1 MPITTG
7 LELKKIK
14 IDYLKYKLIMR
25 KIITNFL
32 VCLAV
37 CFTLFC
43 NNTIDAQNT
52 PQEKASTKKK
62 YPFDMP
68 EVQLPKFKTDTLNI
82 VDFGAVPNS
91 KILCTKAINAAI
103 SKCSESGG
111 GVVVI
116 PSGMWASGPIH
127 MKSNVNLNTEN
138 GAYILFTSDLNQY
151 QLIHSYF
158 EGSKVIRCESPIMGT
173 DLENIAITGEGI
185 FDGNGSKWRPV
196 KIGKMSAPQWK
207 DLISSGGVLS
217 KDGKTWYPSEGSFIG
232 HEEKEKLPKILT
244 VENMKP
250 YKQALRPVM
259 VSLVNCKKVLLDGV
273 TFQNSPAWNVN
284 PLMCENLT
292 ISNLTIRNPWYAQN
306 GDGLDIESCRIGTV
320 SNCKFDVGDDA
331 ICIKSGKDQEGRE
344 RGKPTEL
351 FVITNCVVYHAHGG
365 FVIGSEMSGGVRN
378 VLAKNLTFIGTDCG
392 LRFKSVRGRG
402 GVVENIWMEDIRM
415 SDIPTDAINFNLY
428 YFVKG
433 AVEDPITGEMI
444 VQKETVSETT
454 PAFKNMYFKNIY
466 VDGAQQALKIMGIP
480 EMPVQN
486 IQFQNM
492 IIRSEVGIQMNYTA
506 NIDFDN
512 VDLKLDKPGISA
524 RFFNSQN
531 IDFKEFNSEGENQ
544 LFLVGGNL
552 TKDVTLNMKH
562 RKLYSKDIKV
572 LESIKNQVKIIE

>member
-1 MPITTG
+1 MI
-7 LELKKIK
+7 KIK
-14 IDYLKYKLIMR
+14 TSFLIG
-25 KIITNFL
+25 T
-32 VCLAV
+32 V
-37 CFTLFC
+37 LFAAILRG
-43 NNTIDAQNT
+43 NDMFGQNT
-52 PQEKASTKKK
+52 AKSKSTVSIAKAKL
-62 YPFDMP
+62 PFEMP
-68 EVQLPKFKTDTLNI
+68 EVQIPRFKVDTLNI
-82 VDFGAVPNS
+82 IDFGAIPNS
-91 KILCTKAINAAI
+91 EELCTKAINDAI
-103 SKCSESGG
+103 QKCSESGG

-116 PSGMWASGPIH
+116 PAGLWTTGPIK
-127 MKSNVNLNTEN
+127 MKSNVNLHTKN
-138 GAYILFTSDLNQY
+138 GAFISFTSDLNQY
-151 QLIHSYF
+151 QLIESYF
-158 EGSKVIRCESPIMGT
+158 EGNKVLRCESPIMGVG
-173 DLENIAITGEGI
+173 LENIAITGQGI
-185 FDGNGSKWRPV
+185 FDGNGSAWRPV
-196 KIGKMSAPQWK
+196 KIGKMTAGQWQE
-207 DLISSGGVLS
+207 LVQSGGVLS
-217 KDGKTWYPSEGSFIG
+217 KDGKIWYPSEGARTAD
-232 HEEKEKLPKILT
+232 EEKNKLPKKPT
-244 VENMKP
+244 VENMAP

-259 VSLVNCKKVLLDGV
+259 VSLVNCKKLLLDGV
-273 TFQNSPAWNVN
+273 TFQNSPAWNLN
-284 PLMCENLT
+284 PLMCEHLTLRNLT
-292 ISNLTIRNPWYAQN
+292 VRNPWYSQN

-320 SNCKFDVGDDA
+320 TNCRFDVGDDA
-331 ICIKSGKDQEGRE
+331 ICIKSGKDKEGRE

-378 VLAKNLTFIGTDCG
+378 ILAKNLTFIGTDCG

-402 GVVENIWMEDIRM
+402 GLVENIWMEDIRM
-415 SDIPTDAINFNLY
+415 KNIPTDAINFNLY
-428 YFVKG
+428 YFTKG
-433 AVEDPITGEMI
+433 AVEDPVTGEMI
-444 VQKETVSETT
+444 VEKETVSEET

-552 TKDVTLNMKH
+552 TKGVTLNMKH
-562 RKLYSKDIKV
+562 RKIYSKDIKV